1 MPSVDWNIR
10 GPEIVT
16 CNCNWGC
23 PCQFNALPTNGNC
36 RAGLAMRIEKG
47 HFGKTKLDG
56 LHWAVLAA
64 WPKAIHMGNGEVL
77 PVVDERAS
85 PEQREALLK
94 IMTGQETE
102 PFATF
107 FAVFATTFKTV
118 HDPLFKP
125 IEFELNLEKRTGRF
139 RVPGIVDANVEP
151 IRNPVTGNEHR
162 AQVTLPHGFEYHTA
176 EYASSKTR
184 ASGKIGLEWN
194 SGHAHLAMLNLTGK
208 GPVH

>member
-1 MPSVDWNIR
+1 
-10 GPEIVT
+10 
-16 CNCNWGC
+16 
-23 PCQFNALPTNGNC
+23 
-36 RAGLAMRIEKG
+36 MRIEKG

-85 PEQREALLK
+85 AEQREALLK

-139 RVPGIVDANVEP
+139 RVPGVIDANVEP

-162 AQVTLPHGFEYHTA
+162 AQVTLPHGFEYHSA

-194 SGHAHLAMLNLTGK
+194 AGHAHLAMLNLTGK
-208 GPVH
+208 GPLH